1 MKFGNLYKGL
11 LLGLT
16 LLLAVS
22 VFAANNKGSMQILD
36 SVTVSGKTL
45 PAGEYSLKWDGT
57 GQNVQLN
64 ILKGSRVVAT
74 TSARLVDLN
83 ESAKADTALVKSNGD
98 GSRSLSEVRFEGKKY
113 ALQIGEETGMAEAGG
128 STK

>member
-1 MKFGNLYKGL
+1 MRFGNLYKGL

-36 SVTVSGKTL
+36 PVTISGKTL
-45 PAGEYSLKWDGT
+45 PAGEYSLKWDGA
-57 GQNVQLN
+57 GQNVQLS
-64 ILKGSRVVAT
+64 ILKGSKVVAT
-74 TSARLVDLN
+74 TSARLVDLSQ
-83 ESAKADTALVKSNGD
+83 SAQADEALVKNGSD

-113 ALQIGEETGMAEAGG
+113 ALQIGEEAGMAEAGG
-128 STK
+128 SNR